1 MSEQKQKKF
10 YEVSFADVV
19 RLLRSQAAQLKVVHN
34 LSRLPAPL
42 RKQVLDHIKQT
53 ELLEHK
59 IRKYEMRFRRID

>member
-1 MSEQKQKKF
+1 MSQKPKKL

-19 RLLRSQAAQLKVVHN
+19 RVLRSQAAQLKVVHS

-53 ELLEHK
+53 ELLEHR
-59 IRKYEMRFRRID
+59 IRKYEMRFNRMN